1 MEKFMWN
8 TFTDFELVTLAGKY
22 GLDVCEFSD
31 NLILI
36 NRAQVEKFLTEYEMC
51 EAFGDK

>member
-1 MEKFMWN
+1 MWD

-31 NLILI
+31 NLILV
-36 NRAQVEKFLTEYEMC
+36 NRAQVEQFLTEYEMTM
-51 EAFGDK
+51 AFGE